1 METVAI
7 AVRAVPDAELA
18 EGVGAPRVQ
27 DALRVERKAVR
38 KAKVDDADVLE
49 TAPRAHFLREEAVA
63 DLKVGLDG
71 GLMNG
76 SAHSKAKLAIEV
88 DTAHECRRRVP
99 VDLRVELIGLWS
111 QLV

>member
-27 DALRVERKAVR
+27 DALRVECKPVR
-38 KAKVDDADVLE
+38 KSKVDHADVLE
-49 TAPRAHFLREEAVA
+49 AATRAYFLPEGAVA
-63 DLKVGLDG
+63 ELKVGLDG

-76 SAHSKAKLAIEV
+76 DA
-88 DTAHECRRRVP
+88 
-99 VDLRVELIGLWS
+99 
-111 QLV
+111 